1 MAKSFKKERFK
12 LKTDILT
19 GSSTLDAWKR
29 LYLND
34 GSAAGEGK
42 FVDPED
48 IIDEYIK
55 AVDES
60 KIIDLDRERSVP
72 DVQSPQQSSQV
83 ESSEERAKL
92 PFQRHYTDILKSDTT
107 PRCEI
112 METDKNVSISTLARF
127 YNLRISCGMGTR
139 EQPKNG
145 FKAN

>member
-34 GSAAGEGK
+34 GSVGQDK

-60 KIIDLDRERSVP
+60 QIIDLDDRERSVP

-83 ESSEERAKL
+83 ESSEEKVKL
-92 PFQRHYTDILKSDTT
+92 PVQRHYTDILKSDTT

-112 METDKNVSISTLARF
+112 MEMDKYVSISTLARF
-127 YNLRISCGMGTR
+127 YNLRS
-139 EQPKNG
+139 
-145 FKAN
+145 

>member
-34 GSAAGEGK
+34 GSVGEDK

-60 KIIDLDRERSVP
+60 QIIDLDDRERSVP

-83 ESSEERAKL
+83 ESSEEKVKL

-107 PRCEI
+107 PRCGI
-112 METDKNVSISTLARF
+112 METDKNVSISTL
-127 YNLRISCGMGTR
+127 NT
-139 EQPKNG
+139 
-145 FKAN
+145 

>member
-34 GSAAGEGK
+34 GAAAGEDK

-83 ESSEERAKL
+83 ESSEEKVKL

-112 METDKNVSISTLARF
+112 METDKYAVVSISTLA
-127 YNLRISCGMGTR
+127 
-139 EQPKNG
+139 
-145 FKAN
+145 